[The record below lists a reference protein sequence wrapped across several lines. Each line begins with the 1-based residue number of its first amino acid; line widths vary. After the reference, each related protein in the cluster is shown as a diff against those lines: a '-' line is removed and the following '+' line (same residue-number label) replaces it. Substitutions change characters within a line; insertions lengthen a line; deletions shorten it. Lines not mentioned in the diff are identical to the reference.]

1 MYYNNN
7 VETVLRDRVLNKKYH
22 FIAIGGIGMSGLA
35 KYLLENGCEVSGSD
49 IKDSKY
55 IDKLRKLGAKVFIGH
70 EESNLPDDCVV
81 VASTAIKEDNPELKK
96 AKRLGL
102 SIFHRSDLLAEIS
115 KQDKFLLATQAHMA
129 KPQPADLLLMFLL
142 LPVMTPRLLSAA

>member
-81 VASTAIKEDNPELKK
+81 VAITAIKEDNPELKK

-115 KQDKFLLATQAHMA
+115 KQDKFFIGYSGTHGKTTTSGLASYVLALA
-129 KPQPADLLLMFLL
+129 G
-142 LPVMTPRLLSAA
+142 

>member
-1 MYYNNN
+1 MN
-7 VETVLRDRVLNKKYH
+7 RKYH

-70 EESNLPDDCVV
+70 DENNMPDDCIV
-81 VASTAIKEDNPELKK
+81 VASTAIKEDNPELQK
-96 AKRLGL
+96 AKRLL
-102 SIFHRSDLLAEIS
+102 PVNLH
-115 KQDKFLLATQAHMA
+115 
-129 KPQPADLLLMFLL
+129 LLLLTMIFV
-142 LPVMTPRLLSAA
+142 PMKKMQQNG